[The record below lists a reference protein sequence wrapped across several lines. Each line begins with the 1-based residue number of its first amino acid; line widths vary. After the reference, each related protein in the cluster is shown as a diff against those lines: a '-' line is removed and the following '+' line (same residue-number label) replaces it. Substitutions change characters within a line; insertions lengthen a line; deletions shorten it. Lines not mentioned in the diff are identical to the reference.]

1 MTHASTTNRSEP
13 RIRTTACEAKQLVV
27 HQVIPYSSTY
37 PLDSSATISVMYQ
50 SDLDVITNIHS
61 THAFEAL
68 SYWKLDFSAI
78 ECLVRHSK

>member
-1 MTHASTTNRSEP
+1 MTHTSTTNRSEP

-50 SDLDVITNIHS
+50 SDLDVVATIHS
-61 THAFEAL
+61 ANAFVAL
-68 SYWKLDFSAI
+68 YYWKLAFTAI
-78 ECLVRHSK
+78 ECLIRHSK